1 LDDTSIFHSCQ
12 EDETDTSHEEANDD
26 TSYNNLTIVSPE
38 IPPESPV
45 PYVETSPIDWNFEDY
60 GKADHRVQLY
70 CELSLFKEEED
81 LLLLVKGQIYVRS
94 HPGKMFP
101 GIVVVS
107 DKRIYILSIN
117 GKETEEPSDWLE
129 KVTYCDIL
137 RLNKVV
143 GMLGGQG
150 VGFEIS
156 GTSRSSGQTFYRIS
170 GYSGSNNI
178 DDSDIYYLVLCD
190 RKRMEGLVDMLVEQ
204 LQERV
209 RSTPIPVMWN
219 MVNEQE
225 DKINKQLE
233 SVSLGDSVE
242 LFCMAEM
249 VDENLDVWK
258 SVSIILTSNYF
269 IITENYFSWMLTCRE
284 KEERPLDIFVAHK
297 LEKLENMSIYQS
309 WLERISLDFESGS
322 RIRLKMIT
330 ETGVQEVV
338 SMIRI
343 PWERNS
349 GVKLEEVTKFH
360 LQGSND
366 VVTMVSLMMDDSV
379 STETFDLEQWIKVT
393 SCGRERRS

>member
-1 LDDTSIFHSCQ
+1 
-12 EDETDTSHEEANDD
+12 
-26 TSYNNLTIVSPE
+26 
-38 IPPESPV
+38 
-45 PYVETSPIDWNFEDY
+45 
-60 GKADHRVQLY
+60 
-70 CELSLFKEEED
+70 
-81 LLLLVKGQIYVRS
+81 
-94 HPGKMFP
+94 
-101 GIVVVS
+101 
-107 DKRIYILSIN
+107 
-117 GKETEEPSDWLE
+117 
-129 KVTYCDIL
+129 
-137 RLNKVV
+137 
-143 GMLGGQG
+143 
-150 VGFEIS
+150 
-156 GTSRSSGQTFYRIS
+156 
-170 GYSGSNNI
+170 
-178 DDSDIYYLVLCD
+178 
-190 RKRMEGLVDMLVEQ
+190 MLVEQ

-225 DKINKQLE
+225 EKINKQLD
-233 SVSLGDSVE
+233 SVSFGESVE
-242 LFCMAEM
+242 LFCMAEI

-338 SMIRI
+338 AMIRL